1 MDPRPRRRRS
11 TPARGATSGRATL
24 PVAEAEHV
32 VDDMGTRAHVIVVA
46 RTQPTAELL
55 ATSAVARLRE
65 LECKWSRFLPDS
77 ELSRLNARAGSTI
90 RVSHDVELLI
100 ERSVEAWH
108 RTDGRFDPTVLK
120 ALDAAGY
127 DDDFSHVA
135 ARHDSTSTTDA
146 AAAPGCADIRIGPD
160 GMTLPLGTAIDPG
173 GIGKG
178 LAADLS
184 IDLVMTGGATGAC
197 INVGGD
203 LRVAGTTATGRPWSV
218 AVEHPLTEACIIAD
232 VELHDEA
239 LVSTWRTRRV
249 WGAEENRRHHLIDPA
264 TGTSAWNG
272 LAGVTVTA
280 PEGWW
285 AEALATAIFLA
296 GPDDAPTLARRHG
309 VGAILVRDDGSL
321 LGIGALRDVVGR
333 AVKPGQ

>member
-1 MDPRPRRRRS
+1 M
-11 TPARGATSGRATL
+11 
-24 PVAEAEHV
+24 AEAEHV
-32 VDDMGTRAHVIVVA
+32 VDVMGTRAHVIVVA
-46 RTQPTAELL
+46 RTPSTAELL

-65 LECKWSRFLPDS
+65 LESKWSRFLPDS
-77 ELSRLNARAGSTI
+77 ELSRLNARAGSTV
-90 RVSHDVELLI
+90 RVSRDVEVLI
-100 ERSVEAWH
+100 ERSLEAWH
-108 RTDGRFDPTVLK
+108 RTDGRFDPTVLS
-120 ALDAAGY
+120 AVVAAGY
-127 DDDFSHVA
+127 DDDFRAVA
-135 ARHDSTSTTDA
+135 ARLDSTSHTDA
-146 AAAPGCADIRIGPD
+146 AAVPGCADIRIGPD
-160 GMTLPLGTAIDPG
+160 GVTLPHGAAIDPG

-178 LAADLS
+178 LAADLT

-203 LRVAGTTATGRPWSV
+203 LRVAGATATGRPWTV
-218 AVEHPLTEACIIAD
+218 AVEHPLTPARVIAD

-249 WGAEENRRHHLIDPA
+249 WGTAEDRRHHLIDPA

-280 PEGWW
+280 REGWW

-296 GPDDAPTLARRHG
+296 GPDDAPAIARRHG
-309 VGAILVRDDGSL
+309 AGAILVRDDGSL

-333 AVKPGQ
+333 AVKAGR

>member
-1 MDPRPRRRRS
+1 M
-11 TPARGATSGRATL
+11 
-24 PVAEAEHV
+24 AEAEHV
-32 VDDMGTRAHVIVVA
+32 VDVMGTRAHVIVVA
-46 RTQPTAELL
+46 RTPSIAELL

-65 LECKWSRFLPDS
+65 LESKWSRFLLDS
-77 ELSRLNARAGSTI
+77 ELSRLNARAGSTV
-90 RVSHDVELLI
+90 RVSRDVEALI
-100 ERSVEAWH
+100 ERSLEAWH
-108 RTDGRFDPTVLK
+108 RTDGRFDPTVLS
-120 ALDAAGY
+120 ALVAAGY
-127 DDDFSHVA
+127 DDDFRTVA
-135 ARHDSTSTTDA
+135 ARLDSTSESDA
-146 AAAPGCADIRIGPD
+146 TAAPGCADIRIGPD
-160 GMTLPLGTAIDPG
+160 GVTLPHGTAIDPG

-178 LAADLS
+178 LAADLT

-203 LRVAGTTATGRPWSV
+203 LRVAGTTATGRPWTV
-218 AVEHPLTEACIIAD
+218 AVEHPLTPARIIAD

-249 WGAEENRRHHLIDPA
+249 WGTGEHRRHHLIDPA

-296 GPDDAPTLARRHG
+296 GPDDAPAIARRHG

-333 AVKPGQ
+333 AVKAGR